1 MRNLLYLKR
10 NHLYSLLLACLLV
23 SLLASGCGSGSND
36 SNTARVVRVVD
47 GDTIEV
53 SLNGTTEKVR
63 LIGVDTPETVHPT
76 IGVEPYGKEASNFT
90 KEKLTD
96 QTVKLEFDVEERD
109 RYGRLLAYVWLDEEL
124 FNEVLLKEGYAQL
137 ATYPPNVKY
146 VERFKAAQKEAREAG
161 RGLWGYV
168 EEPQDEPKDTDCVSA
183 KYMGNANSKKFHYPD
198 CPSGKRTKPSNQ
210 VWFASKQ
217 EALDAGYEPCGSCNP

>member
-1 MRNLLYLKR
+1 MKNIYYIKHS
-10 NHLYSLLLACLLV
+10 HLYKLLLVCLMISLLV
-23 SLLASGCGSGSND
+23 SGCGFSQGD
-36 SNTARVVRVVD
+36 FDTAQVVRVVD

-53 SLNGTTEKVR
+53 SFNGTTEKVR

-76 IGVEPYGKEASNFT
+76 KGVEPYGREANNFT

-109 RYGRLLAYVWLDEEL
+109 QYGRLLAYVWLGEEM
-124 FNEVLLKEGYAQL
+124 FNEVLLQEGYAQM

-146 VERFKAAQKEAREAG
+146 VERFKAAQKEAREAE
-161 RGLWGYV
+161 RGLWGDI
-168 EEPQDEPKDTDCVSA
+168 EEPQSTSPAGSTSTQLL
-183 KYMGNANSKKFHYPD
+183 GNANSKKFHYPD
-198 CPSGKRTKPSNQ
+198 CPSGQKTKPSNQ

-217 EALDAGYEPCGSCNP
+217 EALDAGYEPCGSCKP